1 MKYILAGL
9 LVASSS
15 GITLRKADL
24 PYTEE
29 ADKIDPLSRYV
40 NDDDLVQTHSYI
52 RKADLPATEEPE
64 KIDPLS
70 RYVND
75 DDLHLIKE
83 QTLLQLDATKAD
95 LPYTEEA
102 DKIDPLSRYVNDDDI

>member
-1 MKYILAGL
+1 MKFILGAFI
-9 LVASSS
+9 VATASAVS
-15 GITLRKADL
+15 LKKADL
-24 PYTEE
+24 PYTDD

-40 NDDDLVQTHSYI
+40 NDDDLVQTHSHI
-52 RKADLPATEEPE
+52 RKADLPSTDEAD

-95 LPYTEEA
+95 LPYTDDA
-102 DKIDPLSRYVNDDDI
+102 DKIDPISRYVNDDDI

>member
-1 MKYILAGL
+1 M
-9 LVASSS
+9 
-15 GITLRKADL
+15 
-24 PYTEE
+24 
-29 ADKIDPLSRYV
+29 
-40 NDDDLVQTHSYI
+40 
-52 RKADLPATEEPE
+52 PATEEPE